1 MRDESIVVTA
11 ELTGK
16 LNHKC
21 FNCEGR
27 HLKKG
32 SIKRCVQSFVKDV
45 FGWPKIDAHYRYQSV
60 NYLTAAK
67 MGKLKR
73 AVEYGLLAPSSN
85 FCETWRANWQD
96 FVLCET
102 RQEAYDMAKK
112 RLSEWRDVSF
122 AKYEEAKLIQ
132 RRLHEYDDL
141 FYTPGMPIPN
151 HPVNVTSKTV
161 AKVAPMNH
169 PGNSFQL
176 VIDGAV
182 TINAG
187 DVADFY
193 QSFYCQNR
201 QRAYHGQ
208 VVDADVMRNMYI
220 CRTGGYGNTPPDFI
234 LWKFANGKGTD
245 TKLNSAKILP
255 IECY

>member
-45 FGWPKIDAHYRYQSV
+45 FGWPQIDARHRYQNV
-60 NYLTAAK
+60 NFLTAAK

-73 AVEYGLLAPSSN
+73 AVEYGLLAPSSS
-85 FCETWRANWQD
+85 FSETWRADWQD

-112 RLSEWRDVSF
+112 RLSEWRDAAF
-122 AKYEEAKLIQ
+122 AKYEEAKLVQ

-141 FYTPGMPIPN
+141 FYTHGMPIPN

-161 AKVAPMNH
+161 GKVAATNQ
-169 PGNSFQL
+169 PGVPFQL

-182 TINAG
+182 TISAG

-193 QSFYCQNR
+193 QSFYCQDR
-201 QRAYHGQ
+201 PGAYHGQ
-208 VVDADVMRNMYI
+208 VTDADVNRNMYI
-220 CRTGGYGNTPPDFI
+220 CQVHGYGNTPDSWV
-234 LWKFANGKGTD
+234 LWRFSGRGATD
-245 TKLNSAKILP
+245 TKLDRAKILP